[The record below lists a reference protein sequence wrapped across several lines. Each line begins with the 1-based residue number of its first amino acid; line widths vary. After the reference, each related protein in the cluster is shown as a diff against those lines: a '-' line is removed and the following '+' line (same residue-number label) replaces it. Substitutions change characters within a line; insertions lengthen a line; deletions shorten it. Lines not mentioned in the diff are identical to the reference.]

1 MGDPLVP
8 FSKILIPI
16 DFSERCLGAARFA
29 IPLAEH
35 FHSEIT
41 LLHIEDPPDAGS
53 DLNAHRDQHSKK
65 QLRDFL
71 CAAFAHL
78 DVKRVLRTGEPAAE
92 IIAYAKNHDS
102 DLIMM
107 PTHGYGTLRRRL
119 LGSITA
125 KVLHDADCPVWTG
138 AHLAQGPP
146 AEWIRPTTI
155 LSAVDANA
163 ESEMAL
169 VWASALAAE
178 FNAALLLLH
187 VEPRLESPGEGY
199 YSKEYHD
206 QVLAAAKRKMDEL
219 QRAAGTHVE
228 VIIGAGSIVHVVCK
242 TADDLKVD
250 LLVIGRGVNAAL
262 GRLGL
267 NTYGIIRESQCPV
280 ASV

>member
-1 MGDPLVP
+1 LVL

-16 DFSERCLGAARFA
+16 DFSERCLGAARFV

-41 LLHIEDPPDAGS
+41 LLHVEDPPGADS
-53 DLNAHRDQHSKK
+53 DLDADREQHNKK

-71 CAAFAHL
+71 CAAFEHL
-78 DVKRVLRTGEPAAE
+78 DVKRVLRAGEPAAE

-107 PTHGYGTLRRRL
+107 PTHGYGTFRRRL

-155 LSAVDANA
+155 LAAVDANA
-163 ESEMAL
+163 ESEKAL
-169 VWASALAAE
+169 VWASALSSE
-178 FNAALLLLH
+178 LNAALLLVH

-199 YSKEYHD
+199 YSREYHD
-206 QVLAAAKRKMDEL
+206 QVLAAAKRKMDAL

-228 VIIGAGSIVHVVCK
+228 VIIGAGSIAPVVCK
-242 TADDLKVD
+242 TADDLKAD
-250 LLVIGRGVNAAL
+250 LLVIGRGVNATS

-267 NTYGIIRESQCPV
+267 NTYGIIRESSCPV
-280 ASV
+280 VSV